1 MTPSLVIMA
10 AGLGQRFGGPKQL
23 APVGPSGE
31 ALLDYALLDAWRAG
45 FRRAVIVIRAE
56 LEDAMNAHLA
66 RFAPPHVPV
75 SLVRQRLDDLPAWCL
90 VPEGRT
96 RPWGTGQAVLA
107 ARDAVGE
114 ARFAVC
120 NADDWY
126 GPESYQIA
134 SRHLTISAGFP
145 SPMPVH
151 ALVGYRLDQTL
162 SPEGGVARGVVREGR
177 DHLLVSID
185 EVHELR
191 SVGDTVEG
199 RLDGAQVHY
208 RGDEI
213 ASMNLWAFHPEALP
227 VLAAQFEHFL
237 MAHGRDVAAEFPLS
251 TAVGQQVAAGQAR
264 VRVLRTPESWAGM
277 TFASEL
283 EQVRAMIVAR
293 VRAGDY
299 PSDIGSAFG

>member
-1 MTPSLVIMA
+1 MTPTLVIMA
-10 AGLGQRFGGPKQL
+10 AGLGRRFGGPKQL

-31 ALLDYALLDAWRAG
+31 ALLDYALLDGWRAG
-45 FRRAVIVIRAE
+45 FRHAVIVIRAE

-90 VPEGRT
+90 VPEGRS

-114 ARFAVC
+114 SRFAVC

-126 GPESYQIA
+126 GPESYQVA

-145 SPMPVH
+145 SPVPVH
-151 ALVGYRLDQTL
+151 ALVSYRLDQTL
-162 SPEGGVARGVVREGR
+162 SSEGGVARGVVQEGR
-177 DHLLVSID
+177 DHQLVSID
-185 EVHELR
+185 EVQDLR
-191 SVGDTVEG
+191 AVSDGVEG

-208 RGDEI
+208 RGAEI
-213 ASMNLWAFHPEALP
+213 ASMNLWAFHPEALS
-227 VLAAQFEHFL
+227 VLAAQFEQFL
-237 MAHGRDVAAEFPLS
+237 MAHGQDVTAEFPLS
-251 TAVGQQVAAGQAR
+251 TAMGQQVAAGHAR
-264 VRVLRTPESWAGM
+264 VRVLRASDSWAGM
-277 TFASEL
+277 TYASEL
-283 EQVRAMIVAR
+283 EQVRALIAAR

-299 PSDIGSAFG
+299 PMDIASAFG